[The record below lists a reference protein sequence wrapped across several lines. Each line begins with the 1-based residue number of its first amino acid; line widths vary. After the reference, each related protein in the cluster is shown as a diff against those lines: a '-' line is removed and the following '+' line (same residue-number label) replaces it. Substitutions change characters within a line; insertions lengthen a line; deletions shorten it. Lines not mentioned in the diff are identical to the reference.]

1 MYYIIGDIHGC
12 LDNLNNLL
20 NKIFSNITETDTI
33 IFLGDYIDRG
43 PSSYDVI
50 ELLIDLSKKYNTV
63 FLKGNHEDMLL
74 KYISGILD
82 FQNYFDNGGMATLR
96 SYREK
101 HGSSVIPPEH
111 ELFYGNL
118 LQYYEAKDFIAVHAG
133 LNPKINNIAEQSS
146 YEMLWIRQEFYR
158 SSRKWEKTIIFGHT
172 PCSIL
177 HGENKNVYFNESN
190 NIIGIDT
197 GACYGGLLTCLRWP
211 DKTIFQG

>member
-12 LDNLNNLL
+12 LNNLNILL
-20 NKIFSNITETDTI
+20 SKITNIITEDDTI

-43 PSSYDVI
+43 PSSHDVI
-50 ELLIDLSKKYNTV
+50 KLLIKISGKYNVV

-74 KYISGILD
+74 KYLSGMLD
-82 FQNYFDNGGMATLR
+82 FQNYFDNGGFSTLR

-101 HGSSVIPPEH
+101 QGNSAIPSEH
-111 ELFYGNL
+111 ISFFENL
-118 LQYYEAKDFIAVHAG
+118 KPYYEKEDFIAIHAG
-133 LNPKINNIAEQSS
+133 LNPGINNINEQSQ
-146 YEMLWIRQEFYR
+146 YEMLWIRQQFYK
-158 SSRKWEKTIIFGHT
+158 SSRRWEKTIIFGHT

-177 HGENKNVYFNESN
+177 HGENKNVYFNEKN